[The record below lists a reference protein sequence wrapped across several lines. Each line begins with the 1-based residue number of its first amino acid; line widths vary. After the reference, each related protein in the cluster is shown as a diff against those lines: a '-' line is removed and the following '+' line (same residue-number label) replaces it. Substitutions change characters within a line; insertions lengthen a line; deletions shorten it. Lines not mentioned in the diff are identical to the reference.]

1 MGEVYSQL
9 LSLSLFIITGI
20 VIGILFD
27 IFRVLRKCFKT
38 ADFITY
44 LQDIVFWFLAGM
56 ITLFS
61 IFKFNQGEIRIYVF
75 LGIFIGILLYAIT
88 LSKIVVKF
96 LASIL
101 QTIKKLILIPL
112 QFIYNIFQK
121 IIIKPISNFIN
132 NNIKV
137 AIKTNKKKK
146 VNKIND
152 INKKNKKSKTD
163 ETNKINTMNVANDIN
178 EISKSKKI
186 NKKQQNTTKDNKLF
200 SKFSIK
206 LKEKRGILGKM

>member
-88 LSKIVVKF
+88 LSKIFVKF
-96 LASIL
+96 LATIL
-101 QTIKKLILIPL
+101 QTIKKFISIPL
-112 QFIYNIFQK
+112 QFIYNIFHK
-121 IIIKPISNFIN
+121 FIIKPISNFIN

-137 AIKTNKKKK
+137 AIKR
-146 VNKIND
+146 NKIN
-152 INKKNKKSKTD
+152 
-163 ETNKINTMNVANDIN
+163 KIR
-178 EISKSKKI
+178 
-186 NKKQQNTTKDNKLF
+186 Q
-200 SKFSIK
+200 
-206 LKEKRGILGKM
+206 R

>member
-152 INKKNKKSKTD
+152 TNKKKISKID
-163 ETNKINTMNVANDIN
+163 GINKINTINDGINDIN
-178 EISKSKKI
+178 KISKSKKI

>member
-88 LSKIVVKF
+88 LSKIFVKF
-96 LASIL
+96 LATIL

-112 QFIYNIFQK
+112 QFIYNIFHK
-121 IIIKPISNFIN
+121 FIIKPISNFIN
-132 NNIKV
+132 NNIKI
-137 AIKTNKKKK
+137 AIKTSKINNTNKKKK
-146 VNKIND
+146 LNKIND
-152 INKKNKKSKTD
+152 I
-163 ETNKINTMNVANDIN
+163 
-178 EISKSKKI
+178 
-186 NKKQQNTTKDNKLF
+186 
-200 SKFSIK
+200 
-206 LKEKRGILGKM
+206 

>member
-101 QTIKKLILIPL
+101 QTMKKLILIPL

-152 INKKNKKSKTD
+152 TNKKKISKID
-163 ETNKINTMNVANDIN
+163 GINKINTINDGINDIN
-178 EISKSKKI
+178 KISKSKKI

>member
-96 LASIL
+96 LVSIL
-101 QTIKKLILIPL
+101 QAMKKLILIPL

-152 INKKNKKSKTD
+152 TNKKKISKID
-163 ETNKINTMNVANDIN
+163 GINKINTINDGINDIN
-178 EISKSKKI
+178 KISKSKKI

>member
-96 LASIL
+96 LATIL

-112 QFIYNIFQK
+112 QFIYNTFQK
-121 IIIKPISNFIN
+121 IIIKPILNFIN
-132 NNIKV
+132 NNIKI
-137 AIKTNKKKK
+137 AIKTSKINNTNKK
-146 VNKIND
+146 
-152 INKKNKKSKTD
+152 
-163 ETNKINTMNVANDIN
+163 TNKINGTN
-178 EISKSKKI
+178 KLSKKV
-186 NKKQQNTTKDNKLF
+186 KKIKQTKWN
-200 SKFSIK
+200 
-206 LKEKRGILGKM
+206 